1 MSAERVQ
8 GKGLVLDSESAQG
21 QVIIQYMRRENKKR
35 LFVSVELV
43 RGKGYHEC

>member
-21 QVIIQYMRRENKKR
+21 QVIIYAERVQEKTFRE
-35 LFVSVELV
+35 
-43 RGKGYHEC
+43 C